1 MLDEHFRDALGEGVT
16 RRHIPMELRV
26 LRYFLAVAREGSV
39 TGAANALHVTQPTLS
54 RQLKDLE
61 EELGTKLF
69 VRHSHSV
76 SLTPDGMR
84 LRKRAEEV
92 VDMIEKTEAEFAVKE
107 ESIGGDIH
115 IGAGETRVMRHVAE
129 IIREMRREYPD
140 IHIHLHSGNL
150 EDVTERLDKGLLDFG
165 VLIQP
170 ADLSK
175 YDYVNLP
182 EKDVWGVLMDKNSPL
197 AAKQVIRRQDLLGE
211 PLLLSRQAIRRT
223 SARNEF
229 IEWFKDDFDRLD
241 VVATFN
247 LVYNAAI
254 LAGSGIGHVVTIDGL
269 ADVSES
275 GGLRFRLLEPRLET
289 GLNIVWK
296 KYQVFSP
303 AAEVFLRKIQEKFG
317 DAA

>member
-1 MLDEHFRDALGEGVT
+1 
-16 RRHIPMELRV
+16 MELRA

-39 TGAANALHVTQPTLS
+39 TGAANFLHVTQPTLS

-107 ESIGGDIH
+107 EKIGGDIH

-129 IIREMRREYPD
+129 VIRDLWKDYPD
-140 IHIHLHSGNL
+140 IHIQLHSGNL

-182 EKDVWGVLMDKNSPL
+182 EKDVWGVVTRKDSSL
-197 AAKQVIRRQDLLGE
+197 AARRVITRQDLLGE
-211 PLLLSRQAIRRT
+211 PLILSRQAIRRT
-223 SARNEF
+223 SAKNEF
-229 IEWFKDDFDRLD
+229 IEWFEEDFEKLD
-241 VVATFN
+241 VVATLN
-247 LVYNAAI
+247 LVYNATI
-254 LAGSGIGHVVTIDGL
+254 LAESGIGHVVTLDGL
-269 ADVSES
+269 VNTSEYS
-275 GGLRFRLLEPRLET
+275 NLCFRFLEPRLES

-303 AAEVFLRKIQEKFG
+303 AAEMFLQKIQEAFG
-317 DAA
+317 QAY

>member
-1 MLDEHFRDALGEGVT
+1 
-16 RRHIPMELRV
+16 MELRV

-39 TGAANALHVTQPTLS
+39 TGAANFLHVTQPTLS
-54 RQLKDLE
+54 RQIKDLE

-107 ESIGGDIH
+107 ESVEGDVH

-129 IIREMRREYPD
+129 VIHELRKDYPN
-140 IHIHLHSGNL
+140 IHIHLFSGNL
-150 EDVTERLDKGLLDFG
+150 EDVAERLDKGLLDFG

-182 EKDVWGVLMDKNSPL
+182 EKDVWGVVTRKDSPL
-197 AAKQVIRRQDLLGE
+197 AARQAITRQDLLGE
-211 PLLLSRQAIRRT
+211 PLILSRQAIRRT
-223 SARNEF
+223 SAKNEF
-229 IEWFKDDFDRLD
+229 IEWFKDDFEKLENRIKEL
-241 VVATFN
+241 
-247 LVYNAAI
+247 
-254 LAGSGIGHVVTIDGL
+254 GMR
-269 ADVSES
+269 ADDY
-275 GGLRFRLLEPRLET
+275 
-289 GLNIVWK
+289 
-296 KYQVFSP
+296 KYYMD
-303 AAEVFLRKIQEKFG
+303 LRKYGSTRHAGFG
-317 DAA
+317 LGFERCVMYLTGMSNIRDVLPYPRTVGTLI

>member
-1 MLDEHFRDALGEGVT
+1 
-16 RRHIPMELRV
+16 MELRV

-39 TGAANALHVTQPTLS
+39 TGAANFLHVTQPTLS
-54 RQLKDLE
+54 RQIKELE

-107 ESIGGDIH
+107 ESVEGDVH

-129 IIREMRREYPD
+129 VIHELRKDYPN
-140 IHIHLHSGNL
+140 IHIHLYSGNL
-150 EDVTERLDKGLLDFG
+150 EDVAERLDKGLLDFG

-170 ADLSK
+170 I
-175 YDYVNLP
+175 
-182 EKDVWGVLMDKNSPL
+182 SPNTTTSTCL
-197 AAKQVIRRQDLLGE
+197 KRTSGGSSRARTAPWPHGRPSPGRICSASRSSFRGRPSAARRQKMNSSSGSRTILKSWMWWRRST
-211 PLLLSRQAIRRT
+211 LSITQP
-223 SARNEF
+223 SSP
-229 IEWFKDDFDRLD
+229 K
-241 VVATFN
+241 
-247 LVYNAAI
+247 
-254 LAGSGIGHVVTIDGL
+254 AGWAMSDGL
-269 ADVSES
+269 VNTSEHS
-275 GGLRFRLLEPRLET
+275 HLCFRFLEPRLES

-303 AAEVFLRKIQEKFG
+303 AAEVFLQKIQAAFG
-317 DAA
+317 ETV

>member
-1 MLDEHFRDALGEGVT
+1 
-16 RRHIPMELRV
+16 MELRV

>member
-1 MLDEHFRDALGEGVT
+1 
-16 RRHIPMELRV
+16 MELRA

-39 TGAANALHVTQPTLS
+39 TGAANCLHVTQPTLS

-107 ESIGGDIH
+107 EKIGGDIH

-129 IIREMRREYPD
+129 VIRDLWKDYPD
-140 IHIHLHSGNL
+140 IHIQLHSGNL

-182 EKDVWGVLMDKNSPL
+182 EKDVWGVVTRKDSSL
-197 AAKQVIRRQDLLGE
+197 AARRVITRQDLLGE
-211 PLLLSRQAIRRT
+211 PLILSRQAIRRT
-223 SARNEF
+223 SAKNEF
-229 IEWFKDDFDRLD
+229 IEWFEEDFEKLD
-241 VVATFN
+241 VVATLN
-247 LVYNAAI
+247 LVYNATI
-254 LAGSGIGHVVTIDGL
+254 LAESGIGHVVTLDGL
-269 ADVSES
+269 VNTSEYS
-275 GGLRFRLLEPRLET
+275 NLCFRFLEPRLES

-303 AAEVFLRKIQEKFG
+303 AAEMFLQKIQEAFG
-317 DAA
+317 QAY